1 MSTDVDRRDPGIAPE
16 RQYDAHGVDL
26 TLLRWTLSMTPL
38 ERLRQMER
46 AARDTKVLNE
56 LGRRNLEAGAGPD
69 R

>member
-1 MSTDVDRRDPGIAPE
+1 MSTDVNKAAPGMPQ
-16 RQYDAHGVDL
+16 RQQYDAHGVDL

-56 LGRRNLEAGAGPD
+56 LGRRNLEAGA
-69 R
+69 